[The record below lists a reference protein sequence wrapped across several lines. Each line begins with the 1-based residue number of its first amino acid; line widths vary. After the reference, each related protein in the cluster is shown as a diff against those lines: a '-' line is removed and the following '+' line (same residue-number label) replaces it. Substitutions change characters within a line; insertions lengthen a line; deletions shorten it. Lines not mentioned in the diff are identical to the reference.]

1 MASILF
7 RVGRFCF
14 RHKWWIIAAWLAALI
29 AVASMVQAFA
39 PKFAK
44 DFSLP
49 GTDAGIATEQMQDY
63 FPQVMTKQE
72 NASTSVLIQADDGL
86 SHHTEQIDALVAD
99 LKGLPEVS
107 DPASIANPVAVAEAQ
122 PQLAP
127 SVLGD
132 DGRVGLIQV
141 DQDINMMDLTVDN
154 KTELTDILDEHRG
167 GGLQVE
173 ATGALMQVMSPG
185 GSAELIGFAVAFV
198 VMVVAF
204 GALIAAFIPL
214 VTGLLGVG
222 LTIMLFTLGAEF
234 LSINESAISIITML
248 GIAVSIDYALFI
260 VSRYRSELQRGG
272 TKEDAAGRAVGTAGS
287 AVIFA
292 GLTVIIA
299 VVALSV
305 VGIPMITQMG
315 AGAGMAVAVAVLA
328 AITFIPALLGAFGRV
343 AFLPRIP
350 WIKHADPSA
359 GGETNGVRF
368 GRTIV
373 RRPIPV
379 IIGGLVLLALAAIPM
394 SKLELGLSMES
405 DDEVAALDLMSE
417 GFGEGVNG
425 PLFAVLHSDDGN
437 VAGAADAAVSTIA
450 TLDDVANPQALT
462 WVGNG
467 TTDPA
472 NPNVGADSALIM
484 ITPESA
490 PASQQTHDLM
500 ENIRDIAPEIEAQG
514 AELHVG
520 GQTAIMSDLSAKL
533 DTALIPYL
541 VVVVGLAFLIM
552 IGVFR
557 SLWVPLVGTVGFIF
571 SVLGAFGVTVAVFQE
586 GWLGIISHTQPI
598 LSFLPIMLIGLVFGL
613 AMDYQVF
620 LVTRMREEY
629 MHGMN
634 AKDAIIAGYRHGAR
648 VVTSAALIMISVFA
662 AFILSPDTTAKMI
675 GFALAIAVFFDA
687 FIIRM
692 MVVPAVLALLGD
704 RAWRLPK
711 WLDKLVLNF
720 DIEGGAIKDR
730 GLEAVPAGEGGA
742 DGNGGQP
749 VPVGSR

>member
-1 MASILF
+1 MASVLF

-29 AVASMVQAFA
+29 AVVSLVQALS
-39 PKFAK
+39 PKFDK

-49 GTDAGIATEQMQDY
+49 GTDAGVATEQMQDF
-63 FPQVMTKQE
+63 FPQVTQQQE
-72 NASTSVLIQADDGL
+72 NASTSVLVHADDGL
-86 SHHTEQIDALVAD
+86 AAHTRQIDSLVAD
-99 LKGLPEVS
+99 LKTLPEVNN
-107 DPASIANPVAVAEAQ
+107 AESILNPVVVAQAKPEMAAQ
-122 PQLAP
+122 
-127 SVLGD
+127 VLGD

-141 DQDINMMDLTVDN
+141 DQDINRMDLTVDD
-154 KTELTDILDEHRG
+154 KKDLTKILDEHRG
-167 GGLQVE
+167 DGLQVE
-173 ATGALMQVMSPG
+173 ATGALMQVMEAG

-214 VTGLLGVG
+214 VTGLLGVM
-222 LTIMLFTLGAEF
+222 LTIMLFTLGAEW
-234 LSINESAISIITML
+234 LSINESATSIITML

-260 VSRYRSELQRGG
+260 VSRYRSELKRGG
-272 TKEDAAGRAVGTAGS
+272 VKADAAGRAVGTAGS
-287 AVIFA
+287 AVVFA

-315 AGAGMAVAVAVLA
+315 AGAGMAVFVAVLA
-328 AITFIPALLGAFGRV
+328 ALTLIPALLGAFGRF
-343 AFLPRIP
+343 AFSPRIP
-350 WIKHADPSA
+350 WIKHAEPDDTSD
-359 GGETNGVRF
+359 TNGVRF
-368 GRTIV
+368 GRTVV
-373 RRPIPV
+373 RRPLPF

-394 SKLELGLSMES
+394 SRLELGLSMES
-405 DDEVAALDLMSE
+405 DDEAAAMSLMAE

-425 PLFAVLHSDDGN
+425 PLFAVVHSDGGD
-437 VAGAADAAVSTIA
+437 VTAAADAAVGKIA
-450 TLDDVANPQALT
+450 TLPDVANSQALT
-462 WVGNG
+462 WAGNG

-484 ITPESA
+484 VTPQSA

-500 ENIRDIAPEIEAQG
+500 ENIRDVAPSVEAQG

-533 DTALIPYL
+533 DGALIPYL
-541 VVVVGLAFLIM
+541 IVVVGLAFLIM

-557 SLWVPLVGTVGFIF
+557 SLWVPLVGTIGFIF
-571 SVLGAFGVTVAVFQE
+571 SVLGAFGITVGVFQE
-586 GWLGIISHTQPI
+586 GWLGMIDHTKPI

-629 MHGMN
+629 IHGMN
-634 AKDAIIAGYRHGAR
+634 AKDAIVAGYRHGSR

-662 AFILSPDTTAKMI
+662 AFMLSPDTTAKMI

-687 FIIRM
+687 FLIRM
-692 MVVPAVLALLGD
+692 MVVPAVIALLGD

-711 WLDKLVLNF
+711 WLDKLVIDF
-720 DIEGGAIKDR
+720 DIEGGSIKDR
-730 GLEAVPAGEGGA
+730 GLEAVPAAGEAGPGE
-742 DGNGGQP
+742 P